1 MYICR
6 YIYMCIY
13 FCILCTI
20 FMSSALLLVHTTASL
35 VCAHI
40 LYTHTHVDIVRSALL
55 CAHTVAALV
64 LRFLLIQTTNPAFF
78 RASIRLSTAS
88 ASS

>member
-1 MYICR
+1 MYIFLYSMYNFHVLSTLAR
-6 YIYMCIY
+6 AHI
-13 FCILCTI
+13 
-20 FMSSALLLVHTTASL
+20 TASL

-40 LYTHTHVDIVRSALL
+40 LYTHTYVDIVRSALL

-78 RASIRLSTAS
+78 RASIRLSSAS